1 MCFFVVVCLVLFFQL
16 TVLVNSVCFSCLLT
30 LDFLNISFSLAVT
43 IVSIKHICDGKEI
56 MMKLLSVSESL
67 IAFYLNL

>member
-1 MCFFVVVCLVLFFQL
+1 MDFLLLFVFFFFQL

-43 IVSIKHICDGKEI
+43 IVFIKHICDGKEF
-56 MMKLLSVSESL
+56 MMKLFCVFESL
-67 IAFYLNL
+67 IAFYINL

>member
-1 MCFFVVVCLVLFFQL
+1 MFFVVVCLFFFFQL

-43 IVSIKHICDGKEI
+43 IVFIKHICYGKKL
-56 MMKLLSVSESL
+56 MKLLRVSESL

>member
-1 MCFFVVVCLVLFFQL
+1 MCFLLLFVWFFQL

-43 IVSIKHICDGKEI
+43 IVFIKHICDGKDI
-56 MMKLLSVSESL
+56 MMKLFRVSESM

>member
-1 MCFFVVVCLVLFFQL
+1 MFFVPFCLFFFFQL

-30 LDFLNISFSLAVT
+30 LDFLNTSFSLAVT
-43 IVSIKHICDGKEI
+43 IVFIKHICDGKDL
-56 MMKLLSVSESL
+56 MMKLFSVSESL

>member
-1 MCFFVVVCLVLFFQL
+1 MFFFFQL

-30 LDFLNISFSLAVT
+30 LDILNTSFSLAVT
-43 IVSIKHICDGKEI
+43 IVFIKHICDGKEF
-56 MMKLLSVSESL
+56 MMKLSFVSESL

>member
-1 MCFFVVVCLVLFFQL
+1 MFFVVCLGLFFQL

-30 LDFLNISFSLAVT
+30 LDFLKISFSLAVT
-43 IVSIKHICDGKEI
+43 IVFIKHICDGKDI
-56 MMKLLSVSESL
+56 MMKLLRVSEFL

>member
-1 MCFFVVVCLVLFFQL
+1 M
-16 TVLVNSVCFSCLLT
+16 NSVCFSCLMT

-43 IVSIKHICDGKEI
+43 IVFIKHICDGEE
-56 MMKLLSVSESL
+56 LRVSESL